1 MEKKAIYVVAIVAVL
16 VAASVGV
23 YAVVGNKD
31 DVDSPASM
39 EGAEL
44 KVLGNANGDRVIDS
58 KDIDV
63 IEKAID
69 DGVALKDAPLADA
82 NNDGVIDAKDIEVVK
97 KIINKESVTVWHIN
111 YHDVDGDS
119 TMDMERVS
127 TQYPVSAAIMTVSSI
142 SFIMCYMIGIID
154 EIKGASYGSSND
166 STLFGSTYLNTSKT
180 VKLGTSSTSITFED
194 GKAGSSNVIAE
205 KGVTCVLSDWNRTY
219 LTNESAFETAG
230 VDVVRVAAASVDKE
244 VYTHSILLLGFLFQK
259 ESRASDLVDLYDSTM
274 KTIKDAVSTLPED
287 KKVKAVASSMNGY
300 ISSGNSD
307 YQAVL
312 DVAGAEFGLAD
323 YSGFGSTTSIKVVDH
338 GSVFNTSLY
347 DWDYIVHIRTAL
359 GYGTSAAS
367 AKTYWDTYTSA
378 FNAWSHYGEEG
389 SQIMIS
395 GAAPVPVRVA
405 YAAYA
410 MYGSVLGELSE
421 SWADGVHQTF
431 ITDFFNGDNTKLV
444 ASDLLICCNSAPA

>member
-82 NNDGVIDAKDIEVVK
+82 NNDGVIDDKDIEVVK

-127 TQYPVSAAIMTVSSI
+127 TQYPVSAAIMTGSAN

-307 YQAVL
+307 YQRSSMSQVRSS
-312 DVAGAEFGLAD
+312 DSRITAD
-323 YSGFGSTTSIKVVDH
+323 SVRAPVSRWWTTEAYSTPPSTT
-338 GSVFNTSLY
+338 GTTS
-347 DWDYIVHIRTAL
+347 
-359 GYGTSAAS
+359 S
-367 AKTYWDTYTSA
+367 
-378 FNAWSHYGEEG
+378 
-389 SQIMIS
+389 IS
-395 GAAPVPVRVA
+395 GPPSDTEPPPPAPRRIGTPILRLSTHGPTTGRREVR
-405 YAAYA
+405 
-410 MYGSVLGELSE
+410 S
-421 SWADGVHQTF
+421 
-431 ITDFFNGDNTKLV
+431 
-444 ASDLLICCNSAPA
+444 

>member
-82 NNDGVIDAKDIEVVK
+82 NNDGVIDDKDIEVVK

-127 TQYPVSAAIMTVSSI
+127 TQYPVSAAIMTGSAN

-180 VKLGTSSTSITFED
+180 VKLVKSSTSITFED

-287 KKVKAVASSMNGY
+287 K
-300 ISSGNSD
+300 NSRR
-307 YQAVL
+307 
-312 DVAGAEFGLAD
+312 F
-323 YSGFGSTTSIKVVDH
+323 
-338 GSVFNTSLY
+338 
-347 DWDYIVHIRTAL
+347 
-359 GYGTSAAS
+359 
-367 AKTYWDTYTSA
+367 
-378 FNAWSHYGEEG
+378 
-389 SQIMIS
+389 
-395 GAAPVPVRVA
+395 
-405 YAAYA
+405 
-410 MYGSVLGELSE
+410 
-421 SWADGVHQTF
+421 
-431 ITDFFNGDNTKLV
+431 
-444 ASDLLICCNSAPA
+444 

>member
-1 MEKKAIYVVAIVAVL
+1 M
-16 VAASVGV
+16 GV

-82 NNDGVIDAKDIEVVK
+82 NNEGVIDDKDIEVVK

-127 TQYPVSAAIMTVSSI
+127 TQYPVSAAIMTGSAN

-312 DVAGAEFGLAD
+312 DVAGAEFGLAG
-323 YSGFGSTTSIKVVDH
+323 YSGFGSSTSIKVVDH

-378 FNAWSHYGEEG
+378 FAAWSHYEEEG

>member
-82 NNDGVIDAKDIEVVK
+82 NNDGVIDDKDIEVVK

-127 TQYPVSAAIMTVSSI
+127 TQYPVSAAIMTGSAN

-312 DVAGAEFGLAD
+312 DVAGAEFGLAG
-323 YSGFGSTTSIKVVDH
+323 YSGFGSSTSIKVVDH

-378 FNAWSHYGEEG
+378 FAAWSHYEEEG

>member
-82 NNDGVIDAKDIEVVK
+82 NNDGVIDDKDIEVVK

-127 TQYPVSAAIMTVSSI
+127 TQYPVSAAIMTGSAN

-312 DVAGAEFGLAD
+312 DVAGAEFGLAG
-323 YSGFGSTTSIKVVDH
+323 YSGFGSSTSIKVVDH
-338 GSVFNTSLY
+338 GSVFNTLLSF
-347 DWDYIVHIRTAL
+347 ISSSTR
-359 GYGTSAAS
+359 S
-367 AKTYWDTYTSA
+367 
-378 FNAWSHYGEEG
+378 
-389 SQIMIS
+389 IS
-395 GAAPVPVRVA
+395 GPPSDTEPPPPAPRRIGTPILRLSTHGPTTGRREVR
-405 YAAYA
+405 
-410 MYGSVLGELSE
+410 S
-421 SWADGVHQTF
+421 
-431 ITDFFNGDNTKLV
+431 
-444 ASDLLICCNSAPA
+444 